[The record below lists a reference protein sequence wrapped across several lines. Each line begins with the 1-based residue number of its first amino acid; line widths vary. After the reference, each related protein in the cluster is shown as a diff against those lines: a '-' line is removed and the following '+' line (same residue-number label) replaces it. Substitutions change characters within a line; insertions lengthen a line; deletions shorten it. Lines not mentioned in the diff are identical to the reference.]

1 MRWLD
6 DWIDRGPF
14 TGRDLGI
21 YRIIFAVSALLT
33 LPNYRWVS
41 DLPSS
46 FFAPPAGPFSLA
58 TAFPP
63 AGVMM
68 AAEISLAVALV
79 LLLIGLW
86 TTPVSL
92 FVCAVTIFGEG
103 FSYSAGKID
112 HSILMSIVPGIM
124 AFSRWGTFYSVDS
137 LRSSAAERGGPPQ
150 WPLRLLAFAVAS
162 SMLTAA
168 LPKALHGWLSLS
180 TQATFGYEVSEY
192 FVHDRQSLLAPSLVG
207 LNAPWFWEALDWGTV
222 AIEGGLFL
230 AALSWRSW
238 RIAISILALFHLA
251 IYLSLNIPFWPN
263 VIAYGAFVS
272 WGMVTGLVPFSRQL
286 RFRVPQL
293 SRAKWVAVSVLA
305 GSAIWAVSLVLG
317 NGVFWF
323 GWICVV
329 LGAALG
335 LSYLA
340 VLVVGYIRRW
350 RRQPDRHLSGSLIE

>member
-1 MRWLD
+1 MRRLDEWL
-6 DWIDRGPF
+6 DRGPF
-14 TGRDLGI
+14 TWRDLGI
-21 YRIIFAVSALLT
+21 YRIIFAGSALLT

-46 FFAPPAGPFSLA
+46 FFVPPAGPFSWA
-58 TAFPP
+58 TTFPP
-63 AGVMM
+63 HGVMI
-68 AAEISLAVALV
+68 AAEISLAIALV

-92 FVCAVTIFGEG
+92 LVCAVTIFGEG

-112 HSILMSIVPGIM
+112 HSILMTIVPGIM
-124 AFSRWGTFYSVDS
+124 AFSRWGTVYSVDS
-137 LRSSAAERGGPPQ
+137 LRSGDPDRDSPPQ

-168 LPKALHGWLSLS
+168 LPKALNGWLSLS
-180 TQATFGYEVSEY
+180 TQATFGYEVSEF
-192 FVHDRQSLLAPSLVG
+192 FVHDRQSLLAPYLVG
-207 LNAPWFWEALDWGTV
+207 LDAPWLWEALDWGTV

-272 WGMVTGLVPFSRQL
+272 WGMAPGLVPLSRRV
-286 RFRVPQL
+286 RFRVPTL
-293 SRAKWVAVSVLA
+293 SRVWWMVISVLT
-305 GSAIWAVSLVLG
+305 GGAIWAASLLLG
-317 NGVFWF
+317 NQVFWF
-323 GWICVV
+323 GWICVMF
-329 LGAALG
+329 GAALA
-335 LSYLA
+335 LSYLS
-340 VLVVGYIRRW
+340 VSLVGYISAW
-350 RRQPDRHLSGSLIE
+350 RRQPGRHLSESPIR